1 MAMNTSLNPNSR
13 KSARLGFWAGR
24 VLGWFGKKKTPLTP
38 ADVQKLD
45 FSPNTQKLGLR
56 FTDSIRDFFRFR
68 WLRGR

>member
-1 MAMNTSLNPNSR
+1 MTMNKNPTSR

-24 VLGWFGKKKTPLTP
+24 VFSWFGKKKVHPTP

-45 FSPNTQKLGLR
+45 FSPNTQKIGVR
-56 FTDSIRDFFRFR
+56 FTDSVRDFFRFC